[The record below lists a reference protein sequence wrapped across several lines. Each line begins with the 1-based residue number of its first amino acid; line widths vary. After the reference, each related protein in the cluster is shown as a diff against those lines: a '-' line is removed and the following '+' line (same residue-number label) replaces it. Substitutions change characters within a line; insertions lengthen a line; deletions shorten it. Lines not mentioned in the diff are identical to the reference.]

1 MVLYYGVSHWELE
14 QEMNVMFK
22 ICTIGCGNMAKTG
35 HGPSYKKYAM
45 LNPDISLEACCD
57 LDEKKASFF
66 QKSFGFKKYYT
77 DIVDMLETEKPDAV
91 CLIAPEH
98 LTAGLSTMIL
108 EKGYP
113 LLMEKPPGLNC
124 EETLSMIDAAKISGV
139 PNQVAFNR
147 RYMPLV
153 RELKRQIENTCPHND
168 IQHIRYDF
176 YRVNRKDSDFAAT
189 AIHGI
194 DTVKYL
200 AGSDYSKIRFRY
212 QEFPEL
218 GPNVANIFM
227 ECTFASGTTAYI
239 SFCPV
244 AGVIIERAAVNSYN
258 HTFFLN
264 LPVWEAMDSPGRLT
278 HMAGGKIQLDVTGD
292 DISDGSEMFETNGF
306 YGENAAFFDALRN
319 GLRPSGD
326 IASGLQSVEI
336 ADYIRK
342 RISIYSL

>member
-1 MVLYYGVSHWELE
+1 
-14 QEMNVMFK
+14 MFK
-22 ICTIGCGNMAKTG
+22 ICTIGCGNMAKEG

-45 LNPDISLEACCD
+45 LNPDVNLVACCD

-66 QKSFGFKKYYT
+66 QKNFGFKKYYT
-77 DIVDMLETEKPDAV
+77 DIEAMLETEKPDAV

-98 LTAGLSTMIL
+98 LTAGLSSMIL
-108 EKGYP
+108 EQGYP
-113 LLMEKPPGLNC
+113 LMMEKPPGLNR
-124 EETLSMIDAAKISGV
+124 EETLSMIAAAKRGGV
-139 PNQVAFNR
+139 ANQVAFNR

-153 RELKRQIENTCPHND
+153 RELKHQMEEVCPPND

-194 DTVKYL
+194 DTVKFL
-200 AGSDYSKIRFRY
+200 AGADYSKIKFQY
-212 QEFPEL
+212 QQFPEL

-227 ECTFASGTTAYI
+227 ECTFTSGATAYI

-244 AGVIIERAAVNSYN
+244 AGVIIERATVNSYN

-278 HMAGGKIQLDVTGD
+278 HVVQGKIQLDVTGD

-306 YGENAAFFDALRN
+306 YGENAAFFDAVRE
-319 GLRPSGD
+319 GRRPSGD

-336 ADYIRK
+336 ADCIRK
-342 RISIYSL
+342 RISVYSL